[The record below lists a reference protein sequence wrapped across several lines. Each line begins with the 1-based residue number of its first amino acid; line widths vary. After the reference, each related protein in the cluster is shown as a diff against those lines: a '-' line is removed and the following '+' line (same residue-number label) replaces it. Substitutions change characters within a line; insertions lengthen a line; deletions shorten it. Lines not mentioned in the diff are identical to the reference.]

1 MMARKRFLAVAC
13 LTLLLSFDQALSQNA
28 PIVPGRLN
36 ATRAELQA
44 LLAQHEQAEKSP
56 ASTSQM
62 RGRARYE
69 ASLIKQR
76 LEHGDFQVGDRIAI
90 TVDQEPAMSDTV
102 TVGQDLTIDLAS
114 GERLS
119 VRQVLR
125 SEVHGLLQQA
135 IAKVVK
141 NPVVRTET
149 FLRIGI
155 MGAVG
160 AQGFYVIRSDA
171 LITDVLMN
179 AGGLSGTANLEKI
192 KIERDSETIWEGEAL
207 KDAITQGRTVDQL
220 NLMAGDMVTVPQQGK
235 GRNLFTLLRGGMI
248 AASAIFALL
257 RWL

>member
-1 MMARKRFLAVAC
+1 MARKGLLVVAC

-36 ATRAELQA
+36 ATRAELQE
-44 LLAQHEQAEKSP
+44 LLTRHEQTAQSSAYSSEV
-56 ASTSQM
+56 

-69 ASLIKQR
+69 AALIKQR

-90 TVDQEPAMSDTV
+90 TVEQEPTLSDTV
-102 TVGQDLTIDLAS
+102 TVAQDLAIDLPW

-125 SEVHGLLQQA
+125 SEVHALLQQA

-160 AQGFYVIRSDA
+160 AQGFYVVRSEA

-179 AGGLSGTANLEKI
+179 AGGISQSAELEKI
-192 KIERDSETIWEGEAL
+192 KIERNKETIWEGEAL
-207 KDAITQGRTVDQL
+207 QDAITQGRTIDQL
-220 NLMAGDMVTVPQQGK
+220 NLIAGDMVVVPQQGK
-235 GRNLFTLLRGGMI
+235 GSNLFTLLRGGMI
-248 AASAIFALL
+248 LASAVFALL